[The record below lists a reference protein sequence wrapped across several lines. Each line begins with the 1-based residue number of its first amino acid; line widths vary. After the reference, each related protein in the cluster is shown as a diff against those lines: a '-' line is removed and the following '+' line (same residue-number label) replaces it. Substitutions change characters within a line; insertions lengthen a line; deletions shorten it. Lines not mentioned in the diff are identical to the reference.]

1 MYVQVLEQENHVA
14 EAKKQ
19 LMSHWS
25 DLLILPF
32 GCVSQKHP
40 NYNIGFKFSQA

>member
-25 DLLILPF
+25 NLLILPF

-40 NYNIGFKFSQA
+40 D